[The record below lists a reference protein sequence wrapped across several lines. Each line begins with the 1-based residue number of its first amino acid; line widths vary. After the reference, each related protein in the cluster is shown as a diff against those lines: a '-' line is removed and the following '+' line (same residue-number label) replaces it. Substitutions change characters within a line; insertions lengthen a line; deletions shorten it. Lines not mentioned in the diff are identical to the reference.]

1 MREVRE
7 DVRRWFKEGQQVALA
22 QVTKTWGSS
31 PRVPGSI
38 MAISEDGR
46 MSGSVSGGCIE
57 GAVAQVAM
65 ECATGHL
72 SSLEKFHASTRR
84 AQEVGLSC
92 GGNIEVFV
100 HTLDEALFAFEDALL
115 AADCEYMRLTAVE
128 ALKPALEDSRNA
140 HHANNASAPQ
150 TPEDTSADLPSPTQ
164 AVVSKSDN
172 TFIGLSTIITTAE
185 SAQTALLSLAPAQR
199 DSLTVIK
206 NETDASA
213 VIVPTT
219 RLSTASFDEII
230 LNAATNAWMRPLS
243 EDTGHVF
250 VGETDWFFARVT
262 PKPQLICIGGVHI
275 AMRLCEIAHVL
286 GFRTIVIDPR
296 RVFATGE
303 RFPGVDMLVHAWPQ
317 EAFKD
322 IPLTSTT
329 AVCALTHDPK
339 IDVPALSLAL
349 HSPAFYIGSLGRS
362 TTQLSRYHALIEE
375 GHTDKEIERIF
386 GPIGLDLRG
395 REPSEIALS
404 IMAEI
409 TAVRH
414 GSPYQLTT
422 MLESARN
429 VEAKKAAKAEK

>member
-7 DVRRWFKEGQQVALA
+7 DVQRWFDEGKKIALA

-46 MSGSVSGGCIE
+46 LSGSVSGGCIE

-100 HTLDEALFAFEDALL
+100 SALDEALFSLENALL
-115 AADCEYMRLTAVE
+115 DVDCEYVRLTAIETVETASEGNQASPLPLSSVVALEGGTSPVGISVIVAAPATIAE
-128 ALKPALEDSRNA
+128 ALNSLTLHQRESLAVLKSEDDSFWGVVPSF
-140 HHANNASAPQ
+140 ASAS
-150 TPEDTSADLPSPTQ
+150 EVCDGFVLAAATQ
-164 AVVSKSDN
+164 AWN
-172 TFIGLSTIITTAE
+172 
-185 SAQTALLSLAPAQR
+185 
-199 DSLTVIK
+199 
-206 NETDASA
+206 
-213 VIVPTT
+213 
-219 RLSTASFDEII
+219 
-230 LNAATNAWMRPLS
+230 RPLS

-250 VGETDWFFARVT
+250 AGKIDWFFARIT

-275 AMRLCEIAHVL
+275 AIRLCEIAHVL

-303 RFPGVDMLVHAWPQ
+303 RFPGVDELIHAWPQ
-317 EAFKD
+317 EAFKT
-322 IPLTSTT
+322 IPLTATT

-339 IDVPALSLAL
+339 IDVPALSAAL
-349 HSPAFYIGSLGRS
+349 KSLAFYIGSLGRS
-362 TTQLSRYHALIEE
+362 TTQLSRYRSLVEE
-375 GHTDKEIERIF
+375 GHTDEEIGRIF

-422 MLESARN
+422 MLESARK
-429 VEAKKAAKAEK
+429 VEDEKAANAEK